1 MGSKTIPFI
10 NISSAIPLV
19 LFHLEDG
26 VECPVIVDSGSD
38 ATVFDFAFA
47 KDNKKHFKVVH
58 AGSAT
63 YTGVNS
69 TEERKVVI
77 SEVNLFNDEAQFKVD
92 VEVLNLAV
100 AMNSFFYAYGIKPA
114 AILGSEMLKKYDAK
128 IDYEKK
134 ELTLTYDLPG

>member
-1 MGSKTIPFI
+1 MAIPFMD
-10 NISSAIPLV
+10 ISSAIPLV
-19 LFHLEDG
+19 LFHLDDG
-26 VECPVIVDSGSD
+26 TECPVIVDSGSD

-47 KDNKKHFKVVH
+47 KDNKKQFKVVH

-77 SEVNLFNDEAQFKVD
+77 SEVNLFKDDAQFKID

-100 AMNSFFYAYGIKPA
+100 AMNGFLAAYGVKPA

-128 IDYEKK
+128 IDYEKR
-134 ELTLTYDLPG
+134 ELILTYDLPG